1 MNPQQQQRKQLRHL
15 FETNTEGYIFLSQL
29 KKISPS
35 DLMIRDIAR
44 YYDYMPVYRNKA
56 STKIVAYKHHTITDD
71 IFLNWR

>member
-1 MNPQQQQRKQLRHL
+1 MNPQQQQRKELRQL
-15 FETNTEGYIFLSQL
+15 FENNKEGYIFLSQL
-29 KKISPS
+29 KKISSS

-71 IFLNWR
+71 IF

>member
-1 MNPQQQQRKQLRHL
+1 MNPQQQQRKELRQL
-15 FETNTEGYIFLSQL
+15 FENNKEGYLFLSQL
-29 KKISPS
+29 KKISSS

-71 IFLNWR
+71 IF